1 MYLVTP
7 VTYEADKADDEAV
20 AQAFDK
26 LVQAGAARG
35 GLEECGRRI
44 GGVRRDPADGDNL
57 PIGIE

>member
-7 VTYEADKADDEAV
+7 VTYEADMADDETV

-35 GLEECGRRI
+35 GLEECGVASVGFSVI
-44 GGVRRDPADGDNL
+44 QPTGDNV

>member
-7 VTYEADKADDEAV
+7 VTYDAPKADDESV

-26 LVQAGAARG
+26 LVQAGAAQG
-35 GLEECGRRI
+35 GPEECG
-44 GGVRRDPADGDNL
+44 VRSVGLSVIQPLGDDL

>member
-1 MYLVTP
+1 VYLVTP
-7 VTYEADKADDEAV
+7 VTYEADMADDEAV

-35 GLEECGRRI
+35 GLEECGVASVGFSVI
-44 GGVRRDPADGDNL
+44 QPTGDNV